1 MTTDYDVGRVPDG
14 TDEKGGVPT
23 PLELERRAHE
33 AFAAS
38 RRRAYVEVPSYLERL
53 DEHVV
58 GDGPP
63 LIVTGDSGA
72 GKSSLLAYWSER
84 YRLENPDAFIITYY
98 IGATSFG
105 TDHLSILRRIMVEIR
120 ERYNLADE
128 IPTSAAQIEQELPFW
143 LARVQQE
150 KLVLVIDALNQL
162 DNYQLSTRWL
172 SDYIQPRVRLILSLL
187 DGPIAD
193 GLRERGWPEL
203 RVMPLTLQERRAVVK
218 QLMGAHAMR
227 FSSEQLRRISGHS
240 TSSNPLFLRTR
251 LEELR
256 RYGSYE
262 KLNERIDHYL
272 AAKNLDDLFQR
283 VLERLEGD
291 YGPDLVRSVLRLI
304 WASRRGLSE
313 GELQDLTGARREGLS
328 QLLEALEYHL
338 MRRDGLL
345 TFFHDHLRQSVRQR
359 YLTGRGNSAEKVHLR
374 IAKYFGSQPISPRRA
389 DEQPWQLQR
398 ASTWP
403 KLKECITDI
412 SMFMALSNEES
423 KYQLLGYWLSLG
435 DRWNMGEE
443 YAREVKEYRRVEEEP
458 LNIGE
463 VLDRLGAFLIAS
475 GRYEGAEL
483 VLRQAL
489 FIRRRSLGLEHAAT
503 IETMENLA
511 SLYYYKRNMD
521 RAEPF
526 ARKAMEVRE
535 KQFGIESPL
544 TLASMNTLGA
554 MLYLKEE
561 YDEAEALFLRL
572 IAINERVH
580 GANSQA
586 TTQALNNLG
595 TIYKAKERL
604 DDAVLLFERALAI
617 NEKAFGAEHP
627 KVATN
632 LGNLG
637 VVLKMAGKNDLA
649 EVCYRRALAI
659 NRKMLGADHPETGKA
674 LINIGSL
681 LRAQNDF
688 DAAEIMFREGLAI
701 SEKVYGPEHLNVIN
715 MQHNL
720 AELLAAKGDYE
731 RAKPLYLRIAMIK
744 AKILGVNNP
753 ESIRA
758 TSRYLDLLCRMN
770 VSKEMVEAE
779 KKLLNQV
786 V

>member
-1 MTTDYDVGRVPDG
+1 MTTDYDVDRVPGG
-14 TDEKGGVPT
+14 TDQKGGAPT

-38 RRRAYVEVPSYLERL
+38 RRGAYVEVPSYLERL
-53 DEHVV
+53 DEHIA
-58 GDGPP
+58 GDGRP
-63 LIVTGDSGA
+63 LVVTGDSGA

-84 YRLENPDAFIITYY
+84 YRQEHPDAFIITYY

-128 IPTSAAQIEQELPFW
+128 IPTSAEQIEQELPFW

-162 DNYQLSTRWL
+162 DNYSLSTKWL
-172 SDYIQPRVRLILSLL
+172 SDYIQPRVRLILSML
-187 DGPIAD
+187 DGPVLE
-193 GLRERGWPEL
+193 GLRKRGWPEL
-203 RVMPLTLQERRAVVK
+203 QVMPLTLQERRAVVK

-291 YGPDLVRSVLRLI
+291 YSPDLVRSVLRLI

-313 GELQDLTGARREGLS
+313 GELQDLTGARRDSLS

-398 ASTWP
+398 AAAWP

-412 SMFMALSNEES
+412 PMFMALSNEES

-435 DRWNMGEE
+435 DQWNMEEE
-443 YAREVKEYRRVEEEP
+443 YARDVKLYRRTAEDAKEVAET
-458 LNIGE
+458 LN
-463 VLDRLGAFLIAS
+463 RLGSFLVAS

-483 VLRQAL
+483 ALRQAL
-489 FIRRRSLGLEHAAT
+489 FVRDRVLGPEHEKTVET
-503 IETMENLA
+503 IEDLA
-511 SLYYYKRNMD
+511 SLYYYKHD
-521 RAEPF
+521 IHRAEPL
-526 ARKAMEVRE
+526 ARRGMKIRE
-535 KQFGIESPL
+535 EQFGIENPL

-561 YDEAEALFLRL
+561 Y
-572 IAINERVH
+572 
-580 GANSQA
+580 
-586 TTQALNNLG
+586 
-595 TIYKAKERL
+595 
-604 DDAVLLFERALAI
+604 
-617 NEKAFGAEHP
+617 
-627 KVATN
+627 
-632 LGNLG
+632 
-637 VVLKMAGKNDLA
+637 
-649 EVCYRRALAI
+649 
-659 NRKMLGADHPETGKA
+659 
-674 LINIGSL
+674 
-681 LRAQNDF
+681 
-688 DAAEIMFREGLAI
+688 
-701 SEKVYGPEHLNVIN
+701 
-715 MQHNL
+715 
-720 AELLAAKGDYE
+720 
-731 RAKPLYLRIAMIK
+731 
-744 AKILGVNNP
+744 
-753 ESIRA
+753 
-758 TSRYLDLLCRMN
+758 
-770 VSKEMVEAE
+770 
-779 KKLLNQV
+779 
-786 V
+786 